1 MEHSPNLASSQSPV
15 ERGTQV
21 SPLRALKRHITTHD
35 PCTSRAT
42 FQSSVPAEW
51 KSVSGSNMGFQTIYC
66 TSMSPPSLNND
77 LDLTLNTQLTPNVGL
92 SIPGGTVSRVVDFA
106 PGFETTQHRT
116 QSLDLGVVIEG
127 TVELVLDSGER
138 RIMGAGDTIV
148 QRGTRHAW
156 RNASES
162 DWARMFFVLISCE
175 PVKVGGNVLEEDHGD
190 L

>member
-1 MEHSPNLASSQSPV
+1 
-15 ERGTQV
+15 
-21 SPLRALKRHITTHD
+21 HITTHN
-35 PCTSRAT
+35 PVTFHPT
-42 FQSSVPAEW
+42 FQSSLSAEW
-51 KSVSGSNMGFQTIYC
+51 KSISGSKMGFQTIYC

-156 RNASES
+156 RNASER
-162 DWARMFFVLISCE
+162 DWARMFFVLMSCE
-175 PVKVGGNVLEEDHGD
+175 PVEVGGNVLEEDHG
-190 L
+190 